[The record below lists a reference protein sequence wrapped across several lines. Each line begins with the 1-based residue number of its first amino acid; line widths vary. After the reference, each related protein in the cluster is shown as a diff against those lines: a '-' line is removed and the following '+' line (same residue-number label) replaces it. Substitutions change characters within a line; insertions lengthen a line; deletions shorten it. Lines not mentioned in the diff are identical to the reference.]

1 MVKSHHLLR
10 SLCNYTQ
17 IQMKFDIQITD
28 ICVAVTLNIN
38 LQDSPKQCLGYLASR
53 AHKDD

>member
-1 MVKSHHLLR
+1 
-10 SLCNYTQ
+10 
-17 IQMKFDIQITD
+17 MKFDIQITD
-28 ICVAVTLNIN
+28 ICVAVALN